1 MRSLLISLAA
11 AALAIV
17 TGTLVPLQ
25 AATWQSNPADQGLT
39 VSITGTTT
47 EWTVTPTLADG
58 EPVLVPAAG
67 GGVGLGTTLTYYY
80 PVGVGSTASSVVR
93 FSQAAGATTFA
104 ASAAPVNPLVV
115 SKVPSWFTAG
125 NWDAAVPNGIDAQAT
140 IATNAGTPAVV
151 IDENLT
157 LGSLTVDTTVGS
169 LDLFATS
176 RTAGP
181 VSTLSLATSTGT
193 PTITVSGGNAFSL
206 SQSKLAGT
214 TPGTASARLN
224 VVGTQGLVIDNQ
236 NPVLPPVENVTPGA
250 YATGGVRFG
259 FGLNWSQFSGDL
271 TLVQGV
277 FQPLMGGALNN
288 GLSAFPLTS
297 GVTLGTG
304 TNTARLEIAASN
316 SQPVI
321 RGLDSTSAN
330 SSVIVT
336 SASALSMEI
345 GSMGQASDVFTYA
358 GNIGAATG
366 LTASTAVR
374 LTKSGAGTQFLT
386 GTNEINAV
394 AANTIIL
401 GLAGGKLSLGTTGSL
416 GTAVSGQGTT
426 NANSSVAGKNGEFE
440 ISGLGVA
447 APRSQTF
454 QGALLFGNI
463 APNTSAPDANQSA
476 RSNGVS
482 TYTVI
487 ADPAQPTTLT
497 FGSVRNRNFPQTAA
511 NSNLNA
517 ATMLYRGT
525 NLGSTPG
532 SGVGSIVFTTA
543 PTVGTNGYL
552 NTVNG
557 TGSLGTPQAPVLKGA
572 LADTSATGSG
582 AGFATYDAT
591 VGVRL
596 LDSATEQTA
605 VATGAAYDSAA
616 TTDNI
621 RLTLAADEA
630 ITGHLSN
637 TLQIVNTS
645 GASRTVTNTSAALNA
660 ANGLLFSGSDAIVLA
675 GGTLTGTA
683 DTNAEDVVIHSINT
697 AGVTIQS
704 AVTNVGAAAPLARQG
719 WIAYNGP
726 GNFRIEG
733 TQTVGNSGGIA
744 FNGTGTTTLAGTIT
758 DATALGVNQGT
769 VQLASGATWAN
780 APRLQLAA
788 GTTFDLNGF
797 SGTATERRF
806 SDIAPDWQNSASAA
820 GYMPSGGEVTN
831 SSGAAVDLY
840 LSGTGGATSQPFY
853 GSITG
858 NLNLVVNKTAA
869 QSLAGVNSY
878 TGSTNILAGT
888 LNIATSGSLPATTVV
903 TLGDASAIT
912 PPTATLSLGNGNGA
926 TNGQVRQE
934 IAGLYTV
941 GSGTLQVINQG
952 SNVGQLTLNVG
963 TGIDNVFSGN
973 LGIAV
978 SGNGSTSNVFGLHKI
993 GAGTF
998 EPAGAINSYSGGTVV
1013 EGGILRISADAKL
1026 GQIGSLSGAA
1036 GSSGAPL
1043 APISAFENSLVLNGG
1058 TLQTTTTT
1066 AFVLDAKR
1074 GIGLGPVAGST
1085 GGTGT
1090 LRVDPTVTLAYDG
1103 IIASAGNTGTQT
1115 LVKDG
1120 TGTLLLG
1127 GVNSFTGTTQ
1137 VAAGTLGGTGS
1148 LASSLSLASGATL
1161 APGSAGIGTF
1171 TVGGSTTT
1179 IAGLLAI
1186 EVDPAGSGSADL
1198 LDAAGLL
1205 DLSAGTSAVD
1215 FTAIGTLDDPA
1226 YVIANYG
1233 TISGTFATVTN
1244 LPTGYTLDYSYLG
1257 SSVALVPVPE
1267 PGTLAVL
1274 AAAGLAAV
1282 VIRRR
1287 VD

>member
-1 MRSLLISLAA
+1 MRSLSSFLAA
-11 AALAIV
+11 AALAIT
-17 TGTLVPLQ
+17 TGNLMTLQ
-25 AATWQSNPADQGLT
+25 AANWQSNSADQGVT
-39 VSITGTTT
+39 VSIAGAAT

-58 EPVLVPAAG
+58 EPVLVPTAG
-67 GGVGLGTTLTYYY
+67 GVNLSTTLTYYY
-80 PVGVGSTASSVVR
+80 PVGVGTTASSVVR
-93 FSQAAGATTFA
+93 FSQAAGANSIA
-104 ASAAPVNPLVV
+104 PNASATNPLVV

-125 NWDAAVPNGIDAQAT
+125 NWDAALPNATDAQAV

-157 LGSLTVDTTVGS
+157 LGSLTVDTTTGS

-181 VSTLSLATSTGT
+181 ISTLTLATSTGT

-206 SQSKLAGT
+206 SQSKLASQ
-214 TPGTASARLN
+214 TPGNANARLN
-224 VVGTQGLVIDNQ
+224 IVGTQGLVIDNQ
-236 NPVLPPVENVTPGA
+236 NPVLAPVENIAPGA

-271 TLVQGV
+271 TLVRGV
-277 FQPLMGGALNN
+277 FQPLMGGSLNN

-297 GVTLGTG
+297 GVTLGTI

-321 RGLDSTSAN
+321 RGLDSTSPN

-358 GNIGAATG
+358 GNIGADTG
-366 LTASTAVR
+366 LAASTAVR

-401 GLAGGKLSLGTTGSL
+401 GLAGGKLSLGTTGSM

-426 NANSSVAGKNGEFE
+426 NTNSFVAGKNGEFE
-440 ISGLGVA
+440 LSGLGVA

-454 QGALLFGNI
+454 QGALLFGSI
-463 APNTSAPDANQSA
+463 APNTTTPDGNQAS

-487 ADPAQPTTLT
+487 ADPAQPATLT
-497 FGSVRNRNFPQTAA
+497 FGSVRNRNFSLAA
-511 NSNLNA
+511 ATSNLNA

-532 SGVGSIVFTTA
+532 NGVGSIVFTTA
-543 PTVGTNGYL
+543 PTVGSNGYL

-582 AGFATYDAT
+582 DGFATYDAT

-596 LDSATEQTA
+596 LDAATEQTA

-630 ITGHLSN
+630 IIGHLSN

-645 GASRTVTNTSAALNA
+645 GGSRTVTNTGAALNA

-697 AGVTIQS
+697 ADVTIQS
-704 AVTNVGAAAPLARQG
+704 AVTNVGSAAPLARQG
-719 WIAYNGP
+719 WIAYNGS
-726 GNFRIEG
+726 GDFRIEG

-744 FNGTGTTTLAGTIT
+744 FNGTGTTTLAGTIIDT
-758 DATALGVNQGT
+758 TALGVNQGT
-769 VQLASGATWAN
+769 VQLATGATWAN
-780 APRLQLAA
+780 TPRLQLAA
-788 GTTFDLNGF
+788 GTTFDLNGL
-797 SGTATERRF
+797 SGTATDRRF
-806 SDIAPDWQNSASAA
+806 SDIAPDWQSSASAA

-831 SSGAAVDLY
+831 SVSTTADLY
-840 LSGTGGATSQPFY
+840 LSGTGGATTQPFY

-869 QSLAGVNSY
+869 QSLAGTNSY
-878 TGSTNILAGT
+878 TGSTTILAGT
-888 LNIATSGSLPATTVV
+888 LNIAASGSLPATTVV

-912 PPTATLSLGNGNGA
+912 PPTATLSLGNGNGT

-952 SNVGQLTLNVG
+952 SNVGQLTLNIA
-963 TGIDNVFSGN
+963 TGVNNVYDGN
-973 LGIAV
+973 LGVAV
-978 SGNGSTSNVFGLHKI
+978 SGNGSTSNVFGLRKI

-998 EPAGAINSYSGGTVV
+998 EPAGAINSYSGGTVI

-1036 GSSGAPL
+1036 GSTGAPL

-1058 TLQTTTTT
+1058 TLQTTTTA

-1074 GIGLGPVAGST
+1074 GLGLGPVAGTT
-1085 GGTGT
+1085 GGTGS
-1090 LRVDPTVTLAYDG
+1090 LLVDPTVTLAYDG
-1103 IIASAGNTGTQT
+1103 IIASAGNTGVQT

-1127 GVNSFTGTTQ
+1127 GASSFAGTTQ
-1137 VAAGTLGGTGS
+1137 VTAGTLGGTGS
-1148 LASSLSLASGATL
+1148 LASSLLVTAGATL

-1186 EVDPAGSGSADL
+1186 EVDAGGSGSADR
-1198 LDAAGLL
+1198 LDATGLL
-1205 DLSAGTSAVD
+1205 DLSTGTSAVD

-1233 TISGTFATVTN
+1233 SISGTFATVTN

-1274 AAAGLAAV
+1274 GAAGLAAAFV
-1282 VIRRR
+1282 RRR
-1287 VD
+1287 AS